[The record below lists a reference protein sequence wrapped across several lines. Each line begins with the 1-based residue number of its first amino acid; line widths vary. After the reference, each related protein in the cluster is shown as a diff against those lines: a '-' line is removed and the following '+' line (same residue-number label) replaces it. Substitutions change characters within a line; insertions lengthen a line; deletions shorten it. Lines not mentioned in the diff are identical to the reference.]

1 MDIHRKA
8 VANFIRSAETLL
20 SPVSLDGPMTK
31 NECQIV
37 EYYLGALGGHC
48 TSLGY
53 KPCDNS
59 EPVAIE

>member
-8 VANFIRSAETLL
+8 VANCIRSAETLL
-20 SPVSLDGPMTK
+20 VPVSLDGPMTR

-37 EYYLGALGGHC
+37 EDYLGALGGHC

-53 KPCDNS
+53 QPCDSN
-59 EPVAIE
+59 EPITVE